1 MLGDSLPL
9 GTNQAARG
17 QPGGDVPRLCTDGSI
32 LGKGLTRA
40 ASYLGVP

>member
-17 QPGGDVPRLCTDGSI
+17 QPGWDMPGLCTDGSI
-32 LGKGLTRA
+32 LG
-40 ASYLGVP
+40 